1 MKTLKDRLVFAL
13 EKRQMTQA
21 ELARATKT
29 TEAAV
34 SLWMNGTS
42 KSMRSKALALAAAH
56 LGCNMAWL
64 ANGSGVA
71 GLGGDDVP
79 SAQQQHLDSLSDQES
94 RLVSY
99 FRRCTEEQKQG
110 ILGAAHGIANYPEG
124 PSKARDDDGKSTP
137 RGLVQTTANSLASR
151 GCFAAGQSR
160 KSV

>member
-1 MKTLKDRLVFAL
+1 MKTLKDRLALAL

-64 ANGSGVA
+64 ANGSGVS
-71 GLGGDDVP
+71 GLGIDDVAA
-79 SAQQQHLDSLSDQES
+79 AQQQHLDSLSDQES

-124 PSKARDDDGKSTP
+124 PGKTRDDDGRGTP
-137 RGLVQTTANSLASR
+137 RGLVRSAANSMASR
-151 GCFAAGQSR
+151 GRMTVGPSR